1 MSKKS
6 FLAKVQFSAHHDLSA
21 LAIRLSATTGVAMP
35 YDESGRYD
43 EVPAFIGEHGELE
56 LTLFGPPEEHR
67 TDECVLVLRMHT
79 EHTLEA
85 LRGTLPKF
93 FWTVLINKEPNE
105 RGYIDCSGEL
115 ALALHA
121 GGFVDCSPVT

>member
-1 MSKKS
+1 MSTKS
-6 FLAKVQFSAHHDLSA
+6 FLAKVQFGAHHDLSA

-56 LTLFGPPEEHR
+56 LTLFGAPEEHA
-67 TDECVLVLRMHT
+67 TDESVLVLRMHT
-79 EHTLEA
+79 AHPLEA
-85 LRGTLPKF
+85 SRATLPKF
-93 FWTVLINKEPNE
+93 FRTVLISKEPNA

-115 ALALHA
+115 ALALNA
-121 GGFVDCSPVT
+121 CGFVDCASVT